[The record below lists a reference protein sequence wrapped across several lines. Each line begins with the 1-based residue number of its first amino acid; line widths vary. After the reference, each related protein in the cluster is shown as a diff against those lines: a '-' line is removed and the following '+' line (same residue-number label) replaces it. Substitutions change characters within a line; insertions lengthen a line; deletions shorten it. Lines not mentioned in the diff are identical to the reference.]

1 MNGLPA
7 LGWSRT
13 GGDLRVPHFW
23 ALHAHQLVPLLV
35 WVLADQLGWVK
46 ARAGVI
52 LIAAAYVVF
61 VVGVFVQALMG
72 QPFPFALSGF

>member
-7 LGWSRT
+7 FGWSRT

-35 WVLADQLGWVK
+35 WVLADHLGWVK
-46 ARAGVI
+46 ARAGVM
-52 LIAAAYVVF
+52 LIAVLYAAG
-61 VVGVFVQALMG
+61 VVGVFVQALSG
-72 QPFPFALSGF
+72 QPFLFALSGF